1 MSCIKNT
8 GGVANMQQKY
18 DPHIRVK
25 FSLFDSPQFRMIPNK
40 HRACCY
46 LVFICLLKFA
56 NSKTLTC
63 YPRQATL
70 SKMTGLSR
78 STIFRTTELLERSQI
93 ITKKRQKSTTLYIIN
108 KDLVVSTRNYDVSAG
123 HMSCVSQTNINR
135 TIIKETNIN
144 NYIKGLAESGS
155 DKETILKK
163 IASKFTVQELNVAI
177 KDNDNPYLC
186 KQALEIKDQ
195 SNFSAKAE
203 QEQVNYVPKDVIKKA
218 IDDVRKKTNYFYK
231 NKVAKNKDKYGR
243 ISATKSFLSKS
254 NKKK

>member
-1 MSCIKNT
+1 MCCIKNT

-18 DPHIRVK
+18 EPHIRVK

-40 HRACCY
+40 HRAYCY

-70 SKMTGLSR
+70 SNMTGLSR

-93 ITKKRQKSTTLYIIN
+93 ITKKRQKSTTLYTIN
-108 KDLVVSTRNYDVSAG
+108 KDLVVSVRNYDVSTG
-123 HMSCVSQTNINR
+123 HMGSVLRTNISR
-135 TIIKETNIN
+135 TNITTN
-144 NYIKGLAESGS
+144 SNITNFIRGLAESGS
-155 DKETILKK
+155 DINNIIDK
-163 IASKFTVQELNVAI
+163 IASKYTIQELNEAI

-186 KQALEIKDQ
+186 KQALQIKDQ
-195 SNFSAKAE
+195 EGVK
-203 QEQVNYVPKDVIKKA
+203 YVSKDVINKA
-218 IDDVRKKTNYFYK
+218 VDNVRKKTNYFYRDKVYK
-231 NKVAKNKDKYGR
+231 NKKEHGR
-243 ISATKSFLSKS
+243 ISATKSFLSRS